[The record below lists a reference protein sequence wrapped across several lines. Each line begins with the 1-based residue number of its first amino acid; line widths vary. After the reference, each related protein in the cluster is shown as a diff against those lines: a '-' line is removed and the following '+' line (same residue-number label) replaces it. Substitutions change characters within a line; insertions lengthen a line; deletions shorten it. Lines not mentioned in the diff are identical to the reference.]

1 MLHVRFYFV
10 IHCDM
15 IVWKV
20 KRIPLTY
27 LTFREIKTH
36 HFFLQ
41 KLQFAKVQADKEVGV
56 LKNKIMD
63 LERKLSQQGR
73 TSQQDFQHVPQ
84 KRRRL
89 SIIGK
94 ER

>member
-1 MLHVRFYFV
+1 
-10 IHCDM
+10 
-15 IVWKV
+15 
-20 KRIPLTY
+20 
-27 LTFREIKTH
+27 
-36 HFFLQ
+36 
-41 KLQFAKVQADKEVGV
+41 LQFAKVQADKEVGV

-89 SIIGK
+89 SIIAK